1 MMRNHVIRWL
11 INTLAIYLAIR
22 YVHGI
27 HFDGS
32 PVELLVV
39 AALFGLVNAILKPIL
54 TVLTCPLVL
63 LTLGLFT
70 FVINALMLMCTA
82 WLSQKFDLG
91 FAVDGF
97 RPAFWAGLLIGVVSL
112 ALTMVLGEH
121 KVVVVRRD
129 GER

>member
-1 MMRNHVIRWL
+1 MMRNVVIRWL

-22 YVHGI
+22 WVHGI

-32 PVELLVV
+32 PVQLVVV
-39 AALFGLVNAILKPIL
+39 AALFGLVNAILRPIL

-70 FVINALMLMCTA
+70 FVINALMLMFTA
-82 WLSQKFDLG
+82 RLSQHFGLG
-91 FAVDGF
+91 LSVDGF
-97 RPAFWAGLLIGVVSL
+97 WPAFWAGLLIGVVSL
-112 ALTMVLGEH
+112 VLSMVLGDH
-121 KVVVVRRD
+121 KVEVVR